1 MDALGLRAA
10 VFPHRDSPPYP
21 SVSAWLCCTHPG
33 GGPGESLPGAEWETP
48 RFPLTVQ
55 GLYFFFFLNLCTNG
69 FSFQG
74 HRVTREKHTMRCW
87 RCRKALSPAAPSHS
101 LQLSQHFGTLNGHKK
116 WLPCTCLHLSITK
129 CSQDSAKLFF
139 REIPRVPVDWKHH
152 KTNHVQR
159 NLLKLNKT
167 KEGESNRM
175 SWLQKSRAPILLI
188 YGGDA
193 QGLRVA
199 INHAAKQTFFW
210 SSHIPDQLTMLTLAQ
225 QLTTIAR
232 NSQKG

>member
-1 MDALGLRAA
+1 MDVLGLRAA
-10 VFPHRDSPPYP
+10 VFQTVLQTPHCAGF
-21 SVSAWLCCTHPG
+21 VFL
-33 GGPGESLPGAEWETP
+33 
-48 RFPLTVQ
+48 
-55 GLYFFFFLNLCTNG
+55 FFFLNLCTNG

-74 HRVTREKHTMRCW
+74 HRVTCEKHTMRCW

-101 LQLSQHFGTLNGHKK
+101 LQLSQRFGTLNGHKK

-129 CSQDSAKLFF
+129 CSQDSAKLLF
-139 REIPRVPVDWKHH
+139 REIPRVPVDCKHH

-210 SSHIPDQLTMLTLAQ
+210 SSRIPDQLTMLTLAQ